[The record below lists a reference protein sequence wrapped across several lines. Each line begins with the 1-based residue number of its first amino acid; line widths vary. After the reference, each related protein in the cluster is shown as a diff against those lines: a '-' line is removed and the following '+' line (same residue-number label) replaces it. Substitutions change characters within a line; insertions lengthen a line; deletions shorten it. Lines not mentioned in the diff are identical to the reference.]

1 MQHWHLLV
9 RRILFLLH
17 RVRSWDIRQWDGCLL
32 AMSLRH
38 VLYYCW
44 RVDKVDLQCVFS
56 RLFFLVVMAA
66 IFLYRMR

>member
-17 RVRSWDIRQWDGCLL
+17 RVRSWDIRQWDEYLL

-44 RVDKVDLQCVFS
+44 RVAKFDLHVVSS
-56 RLFFLVVMAA
+56 RLLFLVVMATN
-66 IFLYRMR
+66 FLCKVR